1 MDLKRIQTVGARKG
15 SITQMINHLMNAST
29 HKNER
34 DEKDE
39 KEEKEERNENSEIAA
54 NQIETLL
61 SQKKT
66 ETKSKSLFILVGLG
80 FGLLIHRKR
89 L

>member
-29 HKNER
+29 QKN
-34 DEKDE
+34 EKDE

-66 ETKSKSLFILVGLG
+66 ETKSKSLSILVGLG
-80 FGLLIHRKR
+80 FGLLIRRKHS
-89 L
+89 